1 MIKRKDGEKG
11 WLIIMLE
18 SNTNRLLW
26 CIIALLA
33 LTAIVSVFVWG
44 FNGSHDH
51 NPAFEV
57 GLWSNVKRTSAD
69 I

>member
-1 MIKRKDGEKG
+1 
-11 WLIIMLE
+11 MLE

-26 CIIALLA
+26 CIVALLA
-33 LTAIVSVFVWG
+33 LTAIVTVFVWG
-44 FNGSHDH
+44 FNGSHGH

-57 GLWSNVKRTSAD
+57 GLWSNVKGTSAD

>member
-1 MIKRKDGEKG
+1 
-11 WLIIMLE
+11 MLE

-26 CIIALLA
+26 CIVALLA
-33 LTAIVSVFVWG
+33 LTAIVTLFVWG
-44 FNGSHDH
+44 FNGSHGH
-51 NPAFEV
+51 NAAFEV